1 MRKNVGSV
9 KGKIVGIA
17 FAVLALAFLIF
28 LVIGGKEKE
37 EAPTPVQDNWQEAL
51 FDQSLPGGDAGVYLP
66 PGRPE

>member
-1 MRKNVGSV
+1 V

-51 FDQSLPGGDAGVYLP
+51 FDQSLPGGRWSLP
-66 PGRPE
+66 SSRQT